1 MKKVLLITILDNTNY
16 GTYLQAL
23 ATSVVVRN
31 LGYEVEVIR
40 YIRPCQTPHGQS
52 MRILRERGLLRWI
65 NRCVLH
71 GSKETWILRDKDYEF
86 LQSFVPVTRQYTS
99 FSELQRDVPEADI
112 YLTGS
117 DQVWNSVYNDG
128 IDRSFYLDFAPAGK
142 KRIAYAASIGM
153 DKIPDEERED
163 MRSLLQKYAH
173 ITVREQAAVS
183 LLSSVGIKS
192 QCVLDPTLLLTHS
205 QWSDIAEKYPCKFD
219 EPFLLVY
226 SVELKSQNR
235 LIEKYAKEIAEKKGL
250 KIYHVSYS
258 GSRKNPAYP
267 DRHFNYATPDVFL
280 NLMLNA
286 SFVVISSFHGTAFS
300 INFNKQFLT
309 VAPARFS
316 SRVQSL
322 LEKAGLSSRLVH
334 NNSFSTTGLEDI
346 DYMAI
351 NPIIQEERE
360 KSLCAFK
367 SILDN

>member
-1 MKKVLLITILDNTNY
+1 MKKVSLITILDNTNY
-16 GTYLQAL
+16 GTFLQAL
-23 ATSVVVRN
+23 ATSIVARN
-31 LGYEVEVIR
+31 LGYEVEIIR
-40 YIRPCQTPHGQS
+40 YIRPCQTPHGSS

-71 GSKETWILRDKDYEF
+71 SRKRTWTLRDRDYEF
-86 LQSFVPVTRQYTS
+86 LQSFVAVTRQYTS
-99 FSELQRDVPEADI
+99 FGELQREVPDADI

-128 IDRSFYLDFAPAGK
+128 IDRSFYLDFAPVGK
-142 KRIAYAASIGM
+142 KRIAYAVSIGM
-153 DKIPDEERED
+153 DKIPDAERQE
-163 MRSLLQKYAH
+163 MQGLLQKYAH
-173 ITVREQAAVS
+173 ITVREQSAVN
-183 LLSSVGIKS
+183 LLSSIGIRS
-192 QCVLDPTLLLTHS
+192 QCVLDPTLLLTRN
-205 QWSDIAEKYPCKFD
+205 QWSSTAKKYPCKFD

-235 LIEKYAKEIAEKKGL
+235 LIEKYAKEIARKKGL

-286 SFVVISSFHGTAFS
+286 SFVVVSSFHGTAFS

-316 SRVQSL
+316 SRVRSL
-322 LEKAGLSSRLVH
+322 LEKTGLTPRLVC
-334 NNSFSTTGLEDI
+334 NDSFPLNSMEDI
-346 DYMAI
+346 DYTAV
-351 NPIIQEERE
+351 NPIIEAERG
-360 KSLCAFK
+360 K
-367 SILDN
+367 SIAILKSMLEN